1 MLKTNE
7 AYSVKEIAE
16 VIKKSENYVSRKLKS
31 AGIVPEGYRVTAMGP
46 NSKVWKGATV
56 SSLIKNNLFSN
67 INVGDVVWYEND
79 LPTHLKL
86 HLGKDK
92 DSSGLPN
99 YYPDEVADKPTQ
111 VYLIKAYLIDDN
123 QRKPI
128 YKIGITNKKDVVK
141 GRFKE
146 EVTTGLLED
155 VNVLASCWCKT
166 RLEAEQLEEHLFK
179 LVIDQFGGYK
189 MTDGSGEE
197 RFHNFW
203 TKDQP
208 KGITE
213 MRKLNVKETKFL
225 IEYFENVQIKTV

>member
-79 LPTHLKL
+79 LHTHLK
-86 HLGKDK
+86 
-92 DSSGLPN
+92 
-99 YYPDEVADKPTQ
+99 
-111 VYLIKAYLIDDN
+111 
-123 QRKPI
+123 RKPI

>member
-79 LPTHLKL
+79 KYSRPLV
-86 HLGKDK
+86 GKDK

-128 YKIGITNKKDVVK
+128 YKIGITNKRDVVK

-146 EVTTGLLED
+146 
-155 VNVLASCWCKT
+155 N
-166 RLEAEQLEEHLFK
+166 LFK

-225 IEYFENVQIKTV
+225 IEYFENAQIKTV